1 MCRPV
6 TTHVSFDCIVISL
19 VLLAAEPPNVGP
31 VVVNLR
37 MCSTGVETLWFN
49 RLFVTLEKV
58 AIVPNPVTG
67 TLVS

>member
-6 TTHVSFDCIVISL
+6 TTHVSFESIVISL

-31 VVVNLR
+31 VVVILR
-37 MCSTGVETLWFN
+37 MCSTGVETSWFN
-49 RLFVTLEKV
+49 RLLITLEKA
-58 AIVPNPVTG
+58 AIVPRPDTG